1 MNVGLTEVE
10 VVHSSL
16 HEDRILVY
24 VPKGKTSLPYH
35 NPSGCTI
42 APGLNQPLT
51 EINTR
56 NISWGR

>member
-24 VPKGKTSLPYH
+24 VPKGKRSLPYKIIIL
-35 NPSGCTI
+35 P
-42 APGLNQPLT
+42 AALLPPG
-51 EINTR
+51 
-56 NISWGR
+56 